1 MNILVT
7 GGCGFVGSNLAIYLK
22 KKLKNIRITSLDN
35 LYRKGSEIN
44 LNRLKKFKIK
54 NIKKDISD
62 EKNLLSLN
70 KFDLIIDCC
79 AEPAI
84 EKSRYEQDRVFQTN
98 LIGTFNILK
107 KCAKDRADIIFLSS
121 SRVYSIEKINYI
133 FKKKKTFLID
143 ENFSTL
149 SPKSLYGFTKL
160 SSEELIKEFSYIYKF
175 KYIINRFGVIAGPW
189 QFGKQDQGF
198 VSLWT
203 MRHFLRKNLNY
214 IGYGGTGKQIRDVLH
229 IDDVCKLIYLQILQ
243 LNKINNH
250 TFAVGGGKKNSINLK
265 ELTTL
270 CENITGNSV
279 KFRRIKRTS
288 IYDIPYFITRN
299 NKVKKI
305 YKWQPTLNVPKIVY
319 DIYYWALSNQKMIK
333 NFFK

>member
-1 MNILVT
+1 MNILIT
-7 GGCGFVGSNLAIYLK
+7 GGCGFVGSNLAIFLK
-22 KKLKNIRITSLDN
+22 KKIKNIKITSLDN

-62 EKNLLSLN
+62 EKNLLNLK

-84 EKSRYEQDRVFQTN
+84 EKSRHEQNRVFQTN

-229 IDDVCKLIYLQILQ
+229 INDVCELIYLQILK

-250 TFAVGGGKKNSINLK
+250 TFTVGGGKKNSINLK
-265 ELTTL
+265 ELTTM
-270 CENITGNSV
+270 CENITGNNV
-279 KFRRIKRTS
+279 KFGRIKSTS

-305 YKWQPTLNVPKIVY
+305 YKWQPTLDVSKIVY

>member
-1 MNILVT
+1 MNILIT
-7 GGCGFVGSNLAIYLK
+7 GGCGFVGSSLAIYLK
-22 KKLKNIRITSLDN
+22 KKIKNIKITSLDN

-62 EKNLLSLN
+62 EKNLLNLK

-143 ENFSTL
+143 ESFSTL

-203 MRHFLRKNLNY
+203 IRHFLRKNLNY
-214 IGYGGTGKQIRDVLH
+214 IGYEGTGKQIRDVLH
-229 IDDVCKLIYLQILQ
+229 IDDVCKLIYLQILK

-250 TFAVGGGKKNSINLK
+250 IFTVGGGKKNSINLK
-265 ELTTL
+265 ELTTM
-270 CENITGNSV
+270 CENITGNNV
-279 KFRRIKRTS
+279 KFARIKSTS

-299 NKVKKI
+299 NKVKKF
-305 YKWQPTLNVPKIVY
+305 YNWQPILDISKIVY

>member
-1 MNILVT
+1 MNILIT
-7 GGCGFVGSNLAIYLK
+7 GGCGFVGSNLAIHLK
-22 KKLKNIRITSLDN
+22 KKLKKSKITSLDN

-54 NIKKDISD
+54 NIKKDISN
-62 EKNLLSLN
+62 EKNFNSLK

-84 EKSRYEQDRVFQTN
+84 EKSRDEQDRVFQTN

-107 KCAKDRADIIFLSS
+107 KCAKDNTNIIFLSS
-121 SRVYSIEKINYI
+121 SRVYSIEKIINN
-133 FKKKKTFLID
+133 FKNKKPFLID
-143 ENFSTL
+143 ENFSTV

-175 KYIINRFGVIAGPW
+175 KYIINRFGVISGPW

-203 MRHFLRKNLNY
+203 ISHFLKKNLNY

-279 KFRRIKRTS
+279 KFGRIKRTS

-299 NKVKKI
+299 NKVKKF
-305 YKWQPTLNVPKIVY
+305 YNWQPILDISKIVY
-319 DIYYWALSNQKMIK
+319 DIFYWALSNQKMIK